1 MVHLK
6 TIQASAFRTV
16 FEVLKDIINDVN
28 LIFRPEGLTIVTL
41 DTARVTLVH
50 LFMPAENFEEYHCV
64 QEQTAGLNVS
74 NTYKLLKSVT
84 NTDTLTMKIDDTYL
98 LRIHIENSAKKSST
112 SFDFKLLDINDDMLS
127 VPEIEMNI
135 LTTIPSI
142 DFQRIT
148 RDMNNLANDIRI
160 TRTLDTL
167 ELECEGGFASQKTVI
182 ECVEPGGSKSLGN
195 IFSLKYINMF
205 TRATSLCASVQLL
218 QHDNDENM
226 PIVFRY
232 TVANLGELKFYL
244 APKVDS

>member
-50 LFMPAENFEEYHCV
+50 LFMPAENFEEYHCDH
-64 QEQTAGLNVS
+64 EQTAGLNVS

-218 QHDNDENM
+218 QHDDDENM

>member
-1 MVHLK
+1 MVRLK

-50 LFMPAENFEEYHCV
+50 LFMPAENFEEYHCD

-84 NTDTLTMKIDDTYL
+84 NTDTLTMNIDDTYL
-98 LRIHIENSAKKSST
+98 LRIHIENSSKKSST

-127 VPEIEMNI
+127 IPEIDMNI
-135 LTTIPSI
+135 LTTVPSI

-160 TRTLDTL
+160 TRTLNTL

-182 ECVEPGGSKSLGN
+182 ECVEPGSAKSLGN

-218 QHDNDENM
+218 QHEDDENM

>member
-1 MVHLK
+1 MVRFK

-28 LIFRPEGLTIVTL
+28 LIFRPEGLSIVTL

-50 LFMPAENFEEYHCV
+50 LVMPAENFEEYHC
-64 QEQTAGLNVS
+64 EREHTAGLNVS

-84 NTDTLTMKIDDTYL
+84 NTDTLSMRIDDNYL
-98 LRIHIENSAKKSST
+98 LHIHVESAAKKSST
-112 SFDFKLLDINDDMLS
+112 SFEFKLLDINDDMLS

-135 LTTIPSI
+135 LTTIPSV
-142 DFQRIT
+142 DFQRVT

-160 TRTLDTL
+160 TRTEHTL
-167 ELECEGGFASQKTVI
+167 ELECEGGFANQKTVI
-182 ECVEPGGSKSLGN
+182 ECVEPGSNKPLGN
-195 IFSLKYINMF
+195 IFSLKYITMF
-205 TRATSLCASVQLL
+205 TRATSLCASVQIL
-218 QHDNDENM
+218 QHADEENM

-244 APKVDS
+244 APKAE

>member
-1 MVHLK
+1 MVQRIK

-28 LIFRPEGLTIVTL
+28 LVFRPEGILVITL

-50 LFMPAENFEEYHCV
+50 LFLPAENFEEYSCDR
-64 QEQTAGLNVS
+64 EYIAGVNIS

-84 NTDTLTMKIDDTYL
+84 NTDTLTISIEDQYALKF
-98 LRIHIENSAKKSST
+98 RIENSVKKSST

-127 VPEIEMNI
+127 IPEIDMDI

-148 RDMNNLANDIRI
+148 RDMHNLAQDIRI
-160 TRTLDTL
+160 IRTKNTI
-167 ELECEGGFASQKTVI
+167 ELECEGGFANQKTVI
-182 ECVEPGGSKSLGN
+182 ECNEPGPDEPIGN
-195 IFSLKYINMF
+195 VFSLKYINMF
-205 TRATSLCASVQLL
+205 TRATSLCASVQLM
-218 QHDNDENM
+218 QHSENM

-232 TVANLGELKFYL
+232 NVANLGELKFYL
-244 APKVDS
+244 APKVE

>member
-1 MVHLK
+1 MVRLK

-28 LIFRPEGLTIVTL
+28 LVFRPEGLMVVTL

-50 LFMPAENFEEYHCV
+50 LVMPAENFEEYHCDH
-64 QEQTAGLNVS
+64 EHTAGLNVA

-84 NTDTLTMKIDDTYL
+84 NTDTLSMSIDDSYL
-98 LRIHIENSAKKSST
+98 LHIQIENAAKKSST
-112 SFDFKLLDINDDMLS
+112 SFNFKLLDINDDELS
-127 VPEIEMNI
+127 VPEIEMNV

-142 DFQRIT
+142 DFQRVT
-148 RDMNNLANDIRI
+148 RDMNNLAQDIRI
-160 TRTLDTL
+160 TRKKHTL

-182 ECVEPGGSKSLGN
+182 ECVEPGRDKPLGN
-195 IFSLKYINMF
+195 LFSLKYINMF
-205 TRATSLCASVQLL
+205 TRATSLCSSVQLM
-218 QHDNDENM
+218 QHDEDENM

-244 APKVDS
+244 APKVD